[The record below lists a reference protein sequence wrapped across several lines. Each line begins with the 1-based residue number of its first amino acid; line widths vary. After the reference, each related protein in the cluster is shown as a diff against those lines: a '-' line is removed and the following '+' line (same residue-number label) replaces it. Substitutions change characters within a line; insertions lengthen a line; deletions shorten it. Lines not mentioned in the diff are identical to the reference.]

1 MIIDKLCVLYSIVS
15 SWSLGWTHNAVPKMS
30 SGVTSVSLHQWRAT
44 VTPVNQDSVTTV
56 SPGGAV
62 QTPPNLTK
70 WCRTQ
75 KAESFGIHRAHY
87 TQTNTVSFTVRT
99 VTLLS
104 VPNASPVVHI
114 EGMNLQTFCKRETT
128 LGNRQAFPK

>member
-56 SPGGAV
+56 SPGGAA
-62 QTPPNLTK
+62 QTPPYLTK
-70 WCRTQ
+70 WYHSGR
-75 KAESFGIHRAHY
+75 ESLFPGIQSVHNML
-87 TQTNTVSFTVRT
+87 TNTVSFTVRN

-104 VPNASPVVHI
+104 VPHAFLLVHI
-114 EGMNLQTFCKRETT
+114 SATPLLTS
-128 LGNRQAFPK
+128 